1 MFRRFK
7 NTDDDPIANQLSDA
21 AEPNVLHLDGKP
33 GKSVKAGKPGKSGGK
48 GGKGVEWTPEDEAVD
63 LEPFEEGFDDDSD
76 DEEEDDGRTAEQRRA
91 DLEAELQREA
101 EEYGLTNMSPVT
113 LFGPNGEAVAAVLDA
128 LTEVDDDLAEA
139 IADAYEAIPDAE
151 RKVARGFVRRLLRKA
166 NLEEEADTAQQA
178 VSDWLSALKVP
189 YEDQGLYAT
198 VANAAKDAVLGLVL
212 EEELDDADFD
222 TLYGPWSEV
231 MDAEGEEEA
240 PEVEA
245 EAAAETYKAMA
256 KAIKANAKG
265 GAKVGKAAG
274 SAGSAEGDEAVGEF
288 GPNTQLVLEFLKRL
302 TALETAEIGELVTA
316 WREQPKE
323 PLRQAHRNL
332 QALADEDAAWREQL
346 RLAQEEVFAWI
357 EGRATQHHDKPSRN
371 DSSRSREVAGPVV
384 ADSVAAIAMA
394 DMLEPE
400 DAETL
405 YASWAEVVGEPVL
418 PTYEDDGGD
427 EED

>member
-7 NTDDDPIANQLSDA
+7 NTDDEPIANQLRDT

-33 GKSVKAGKPGKSGGK
+33 AKSGGK
-48 GGKGVEWTPEDEAVD
+48 GGKGGKGLEWTPADEVAD
-63 LEPFEEGFDDDSD
+63 LEPFEEEFDDSD
-76 DEEEDDGRTAEQRRA
+76 EGDEDEEQEDDRTAEQRRA
-91 DLEAELQREA
+91 DLEAELQRQA
-101 EEYGLTNMSPVT
+101 EEFGLTNMSPVT
-113 LFGPNGEAVAAVLDA
+113 LFGPNGDAVAAVLDA
-128 LTEVDDDLAEA
+128 LTEIDDDLAEA

-151 RKVARGFVRRLLRKA
+151 RKVARGFARRLLRKA

-178 VSDWLSALKVP
+178 VRDWLSALKIP
-189 YEDQGLYAT
+189 YEDEGLYAT
-198 VANAAKDAVLGLVL
+198 VANAARDAVLGLIL
-212 EEELDDADFD
+212 EEDLDDADFD

-231 MDAEGEEEA
+231 MDAEEEEDT
-240 PEVEA
+240 PEAEA
-245 EAAAETYKAMA
+245 EAAGETYKAMA
-256 KAIKANAKG
+256 KAIKANAKS
-265 GAKVGKAAG
+265 GAKAG
-274 SAGSAEGDEAVGEF
+274 EAAEGDEEVGEF
-288 GPNTQLVLEFLKRL
+288 GPNTQLVIEFLKRL
-302 TALETAEIGELVTA
+302 SALETAEIGELVTV

-357 EGRATQHHDKPSRN
+357 EGRATQHHDKPIRN

-384 ADSVAAIAMA
+384 ADSVAALAMA

-405 YASWAEVVGEPVL
+405 YASWAEVVGEPAL
-418 PTYEDDGGD
+418 PTYEDEDGD
-427 EED
+427 EDQED